1 MANPKSAIKDND
13 PILKTLTDFTSKE
26 NWDNFFS
33 IRGTQDSFEWYSE
46 WQYLKSPLLS
56 QLSDFPS
63 SSNPIQILIPGCGNS
78 KLSENLFDSGF
89 HGITNI
95 DFSKVVI
102 GDMLR
107 RNIRERSAM
116 RWRVMDMTKMQ
127 FTDDTFDA
135 IVDKGG
141 LDALMEP
148 ELGSKLGTQYLSEV
162 KRVLKPQ
169 GKFVCLTLAESH
181 VLALLLSKFRYGWK
195 MVVHAI
201 PNKRSNRKSFRTF
214 MVVVEKEMSSQL
226 HQIMCSF
233 DISSLD
239 CDINQRGGLIEAL
252 DRENRTRGE
261 CAPGADILY
270 SLEDLK
276 LGAGGDLKEL
286 SPGRRLQLTLG
297 EDGQSLLSYKAV
309 LLDAQQQSD
318 DFTFHC
324 GVFLVPK
331 TRSHEWLFASEE
343 GQWLI
348 VESSNAARLIMVLLD
363 SRHSDVSMDD
373 IQKDLSPLV
382 RGLAPG
388 KLDDGPQIPF
398 MMANDGIKQRN
409 VVHQVNSTT
418 TGDIIVEDV
427 IYENVEGPPSDNTLS
442 KDMTFRRLTF
452 QRSLGLVQ
460 SEALLLTGEESSQAS
475 VVDETDQKKPNPMSK
490 SKKKTSHKK
499 RSSPLPLVDESKNS
513 KKVDHQY
520 LASSYHGGIISG
532 LTLVSTHL
540 QDMASSGRTAKT
552 VIIGLGAGLL
562 PMYLRACIPCL
573 DIEVVELDPLVAKL
587 AKDFF
592 GFLEDK
598 QLKAYVSDGIKF
610 VREITNTT
618 NENEKN
624 KIDVLI
630 IDVDS
635 SDTSSGLSCPH
646 PDFVEES
653 FLVSVKESL
662 SEKGLFVINLVTR
675 SPAITES
682 VVSRIKTVFNRLY
695 CLQLE
700 EDVNMVLFALPTDS
714 STIDDCSELE
724 KLLKLIPPER
734 SQTIID
740 TVKKIKC
747 LK

>member
-1 MANPKSAIKDND
+1 MANPKSAIKDNND

-26 NWDNFFS
+26 NWDNFFK

-46 WQYLKSPLLS
+46 WQYLKSPLR
-56 QLSDFPS
+56 FP
-63 SSNPIQILIPGCGNS
+63 
-78 KLSENLFDSGF
+78 F
-89 HGITNI
+89 
-95 DFSKVVI
+95 
-102 GDMLR
+102 
-107 RNIRERSAM
+107 
-116 RWRVMDMTKMQ
+116 

-181 VLALLLSKFRYGWK
+181 VLALLLLKFRYGWK

-233 DISSLD
+233 VISSLD
-239 CDINQRGGLIEAL
+239 CDVNQRSGLIEAL
-252 DRENRTRGE
+252 ERENRTRGE
-261 CAPGADILY
+261 CVPGADILY

-297 EDGQSLLSYKAV
+297 EDGQSLFSYEAV

-331 TRSHEWLFASEE
+331 
-343 GQWLI
+343 
-348 VESSNAARLIMVLLD
+348 D

-427 IYENVEGPPSDNTLS
+427 IYENVE
-442 KDMTFRRLTF
+442 DMTFRRLTF

-475 VVDETDQKKPNPMSK
+475 VVDETDQKKPNPVSK
-490 SKKKTSHKK
+490 SKKKSSHKK
-499 RSSPLPLVDESKNS
+499 CSSPLPLVDESKNS

-540 QDMASSGRTAKT
+540 QNMVSSGRTAKT
-552 VIIGLGAGLL
+552 VVIGLGAGLL

-573 DIEVVELDPLVAKL
+573 DIEVVELDLLVVKL

-598 QLKAYVSDGIKF
+598 QLKAHVSDGIKF

-618 NENEKN
+618 NDNEKN

-646 PDFVEES
+646 PNFVEES

-682 VVSRIKTVFNRLY
+682 VVSRIKAVK
-695 CLQLE
+695 LQL
-700 EDVNMVLFALPTDS
+700 LT
-714 STIDDCSELE
+714 
-724 KLLKLIPPER
+724 KLLQIHKIYYKCTQISTKFCLRIMKIYNVPEE
-734 SQTIID
+734 QHEID
-740 TVKKIKC
+740 CNFLFFPNLLQPKNQ
-747 LK
+747 